1 MRRNW
6 NRRRKW
12 TAAFM
17 VFMAV
22 CLNGCGGAETAETKD
37 ERNGAAYFADKIK
50 EEMERQGSEAAAE
63 EESKSH
69 VGEKKTVK
77 IKKAKDL
84 VKFRD
89 RVNDGEVALKGILE
103 ADIDLSSVCSESAG
117 NWIPIE
123 NYNGSFDGGGH
134 TITGLYIVTDE
145 ETPIGLFG
153 QTDEEAVIQNLG
165 VKDSVIDGGS
175 YAGAVAGKCSGTI
188 ANCWSDSQV
197 SALTKAAGGVAGF
210 AEEMTGCY
218 NLGEVTGDISW
229 VGGVVGELSRSIA
242 DCYNQGNIDG
252 NDFYT
257 GGVIGLLGDESDMS
271 NRVTAVNCYNTGTVR
286 GEICAGGVLGYAF
299 NAWIDKC
306 WNTAAVESP
315 LTAGGVIG
323 ELVGHDDESLMT
335 NCFNKGAVSVVWEG
349 VKSFYDNKYVFDEQ
363 ELGGLAGNSSRS
375 AVVNCYNT
383 GTLSSNQSEARYLL
397 VGGLVGRAY
406 ESSYSFCYYNSF
418 AACHFDIH
426 HEKAY
431 INGIGA
437 AKADCDNTFFLEGRQ
452 KEASMRTGD
461 GEPGNAPESFT
472 DGTVLAALQGWPE
485 NGSAQKQEWLSRFD
499 ELGYELSGWKA
510 GESSPVFDW
519 E

>member
-1 MRRNW
+1 
-6 NRRRKW
+6 
-12 TAAFM
+12 M

-22 CLNGCGGAETAETKD
+22 GLSGCGGTEKAETQEEESGVVALAEQM
-37 ERNGAAYFADKIK
+37 K
-50 EEMERQGSEAAAE
+50 EEMEKQNAEAAAE
-63 EESKSH
+63 AEAKSH
-69 VGEKKTVK
+69 VGEEKTVK
-77 IKKAKDL
+77 IKTAKDL
-84 VKFRD
+84 VKLRD
-89 RVNDGEVALKGILE
+89 RVNAGEVALEGILE

-117 NWIPIE
+117 NWVPIE

-153 QTDEEAVIQNLG
+153 ETDDEAVIQNLG

-175 YAGAVAGKCSGTI
+175 YAGAIVGKCSGTL

-197 SALTKAAGGVAGF
+197 SAISKAAGGVAGF
-210 AEEMTGCY
+210 AKEMTGCY
-218 NLGEVTGDISW
+218 NLGNVTGDISW
-229 VGGVVGELSRSIA
+229 VGGVVGEMAGTIA
-242 DCYNQGNIDG
+242 DCYNQGNILG

-257 GGVIGLLGDESDMS
+257 GGVVGLLGNESNTS
-271 NRVTAVNCYNTGTVR
+271 QRVEAANCYNIGTVR
-286 GEICAGGVLGYAF
+286 GEICAGGVIGYAY

-306 WNTAAVESP
+306 WNTAVVESP

-323 ELVGHDDESLMT
+323 ELNGHDDESLMT
-335 NCFNKGAVSVVWEG
+335 NSFNKGAVSVVWEG
-349 VKSFYDNKYVFDEQ
+349 VKSFYENKYVFRDQ
-363 ELGGLAGNSSRS
+363 ELGGLAGKCARS
-375 AVVNCYNT
+375 ALVNCYNI
-383 GTLSSNQSEARYLL
+383 GTLSSNQSEADYFL

-406 ESSYSFCYYNSF
+406 ASEYSFYYYNSF
-418 AACHFDIH
+418 AAGHIDIH

-437 AKADCDNTFFLEGRQ
+437 AKTDCDNTFFLEGRQ
-452 KEASMRTGD
+452 MEASMRTGD

-485 NGSAQKQEWLSRFD
+485 NGNKDKQEWLNRFD